1 MNETNFKLQG
11 GGGFSQL
18 ENSINTINHNIL
30 ALHRQLN
37 FIQTLLLKNSSL
49 NAIFD
54 SIYETNLWGNGS
66 GSGSKE
72 TLNQG
77 YVAFLQNFM
86 RESLISSLVDVG
98 CGDWQFSKNIDFSNI
113 YYTGYDVAS
122 FVINANNA
130 KYAKDNITFE
140 HYDGDFSQ
148 IKSADLLLC
157 KDVLQHLPTS
167 KIHEFISI
175 LPKFK
180 YALITNDIANKQIA
194 NFENKQI
201 APGQYRPLDLR
212 KAPFNLNLEPVFM
225 IKRMPAEPDICVM
238 LYKNEKF

>member
-1 MNETNFKLQG
+1 
-11 GGGFSQL
+11 
-18 ENSINTINHNIL
+18 
-30 ALHRQLN
+30 
-37 FIQTLLLKNSSL
+37 
-49 NAIFD
+49 
-54 SIYETNLWGNGS
+54 
-66 GSGSKE
+66 
-72 TLNQG
+72 
-77 YVAFLQNFM
+77 M
-86 RESLISSLVDVG
+86 RESLISSVVDVG

-180 YALITNDIANKQIA
+180 YALITNDNANKQIA

-225 IKRMPAEPDICVM
+225 ITRSLPNPIFA
-238 LYKNEKF
+238 